1 MTLLISFE
9 KLEIAL
15 DKFASLLRQFA
26 TSTALSPSGLSI
38 YKTATSISKILSN
51 REIYSKKSLNIGSF
65 FSWISLLKIFVA
77 SASSMTNKSNS
88 SLISWEGFDFKK
100 KLIAVF
106 L

>member
-15 DKFASLLRQFA
+15 DKFASLLRRFA

-51 REIYSKKSLNIGSF
+51 REI
-65 FSWISLLKIFVA
+65 
-77 SASSMTNKSNS
+77 
-88 SLISWEGFDFKK
+88 
-100 KLIAVF
+100 
-106 L
+106 